1 MKLADIFSI
10 ICLLFFAC
18 ACSSDEGGIN
28 DITGN
33 KEGTA
38 GEAILSFHVKSGE
51 VKTKGA
57 SETGSDN
64 KIGQA
69 IQSCSVILFSGNE
82 ILAIEDDARVTDG
95 AVEGVSFMTKVREGL
110 KVMVVANSKTTFRS
124 CKNMGEVRAALQQEA
139 NFNAGELTKV
149 GEADVTWSAT
159 GMNAGFDPASSV
171 SNMTR
176 YIQPVVVKQLAACIQ
191 LEAFNIIYNTGSKPA
206 DVHLVSVELLNANYV
221 TTTANGEVTGDQALY
236 KNQTWNLGTTFVPV
250 YQNGQSVALTQMP
263 TFYSFQNTNAEKPV
277 SMKIKFTVGNQP
289 YEKTYVINR
298 PSEGNFTNETGT
310 VYVNPN
316 YLYRL
321 KVNMTVTNKKVDCNI
336 VCYTNDWI
344 HEDGDNI
351 SGDVNVIK

>member
-10 ICLLFFAC
+10 LCVLFFAC
-18 ACSSDEGGIN
+18 ACSSDEGSIY
-28 DITGN
+28 DITGD
-33 KEGTA
+33 KDGSA
-38 GEAILSFHVKSGE
+38 PEAVLAFQVKSGE

-64 KIGQA
+64 TIGQA

-82 ILAIEDDARVTDG
+82 ILAVEDDATVTDG
-95 AVEGVSFMTKVREGL
+95 AIGTSFMTKVKEGL

-124 CKNMGEVRAALQQEA
+124 CKNMNEVKAAFQQESD
-139 NFNAGELTKV
+139 FNADGLTKV
-149 GEADVTWSAT
+149 GEEDVTWSST
-159 GMNAGFDPASSV
+159 GVNAGFDPASSAASV
-171 SNMTR
+171 

-191 LEAFNIIYNTGSKPA
+191 LEAFNVIYNTNSKPA
-206 DVHLVSVELLNANYV
+206 DVHLLSVELLNANYV
-221 TTTANGEVTGDQALY
+221 TTTANGEVTGEQALY
-236 KNQTWNLGTTFVPV
+236 KNQAWDLGAPSVPV
-250 YQNGQSVALTQMP
+250 YQNGQAVALSRTP
-263 TFYSFQNTNAEKPV
+263 TFYSFQNTNAGTPV

-298 PSEGNFTNETGT
+298 PSEGDFINKTGT
-310 VYVNPN
+310 EYVNPN

-321 KVNMTVTNKKVDCNI
+321 TVNMTVTNKNVDCNI

-344 HEDGDNI
+344 HEEGDNI